1 MIPYGR
7 QHITSK
13 DIEAI
18 QSVLLSDFLTQ
29 GPVVPRFEREI
40 SKITGSEYV
49 TAVNSATSALH
60 IACLA
65 LGVGK
70 NDTVWTVPNT
80 FVASANCALYCGA
93 EIDFVDI
100 DPVTLNIS
108 IDGLRRKLQQAQS
121 KNKIPKV
128 LIPVHFSGEPC
139 DMKSIRKLAEEFD
152 FKIIED
158 ASHAVGGRFEKNPI
172 GSCDYSD
179 ITVFSFHPVKII
191 TTGEGGAVITNDQE
205 IDSRLKLFRSHG
217 ITRDTNL
224 MELPNN
230 DAWYYEQINLG
241 FNYRMTDIHAA
252 LGLSQLERLS
262 EYIEKRHE
270 IAKIYDNSFQNTCV
284 ALPVRSKSNLS
295 ALHLYVIQ
303 VDEAKHHH
311 IFYGLKEKNI
321 GVNVHYIPVHTQP
334 YYIKLGFKWGDFPN
348 SEAYYKRAI
357 SLPIYPMLKPS
368 EQQYIIE
375 QVKLLCND

>member
-13 DIEAI
+13 DIKAI
-18 QSVLLSDFLTQ
+18 KSVLLSDFLTQ
-29 GPVVPRFEREI
+29 GPVVPRFEKEI
-40 SKITGSEYV
+40 SKITESKFV

-70 NDTVWTVPNT
+70 NDIVWTVPNT

-93 EIDFVDI
+93 QIDFVDI
-100 DPVTLNIS
+100 DPVTLNMS
-108 IDGLRRKLQQAQS
+108 IDGLRKKLQQAQI

-139 DMKSIRKLAEEFD
+139 DMKSIRKLANEFD
-152 FKIIED
+152 FKVIED
-158 ASHAVGGRFEKNPI
+158 ASHAVGGRFGKNPI
-172 GSCDYSD
+172 GSCEYSD

-205 IDSRLKLFRSHG
+205 IDGRLKLFRSHG
-217 ITRDTNL
+217 ITRDSNL

-252 LGLSQLERLS
+252 LGLSQIERLS

-284 ALPVRSKSNLS
+284 TLSVRSKANLS
-295 ALHLYVIQ
+295 AIHLYVIQ

-334 YYIKLGFKWGDFPN
+334 YYINFGFKWGDFPN
-348 SEAYYKRAI
+348 SEAYYRRAI
-357 SLPIYPMLKPS
+357 SLPIYPMLKSS
-368 EQQYIIE
+368 EQQHIIE